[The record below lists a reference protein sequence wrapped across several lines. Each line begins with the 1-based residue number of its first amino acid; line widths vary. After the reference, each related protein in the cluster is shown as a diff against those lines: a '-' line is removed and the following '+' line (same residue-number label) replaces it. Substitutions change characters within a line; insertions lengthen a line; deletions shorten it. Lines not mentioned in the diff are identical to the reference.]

1 MIEQIRSQRR
11 FTYVMDYR
19 VFGLWR
25 APECDWASADVID
38 AHISVLNRLCAEG
51 ENHSNEDFSSCEEE
65 FEYIDEYELSE
76 ADKAAVE
83 ELIGETDRQIE
94 GVGFTCRI
102 YIPVRIPSEDL
113 AGMSDDE
120 VIDFVALKCGSDEG
134 IEMLETSFWVHEDEF
149 EEVESALVSWRVE
162 PE

>member
-1 MIEQIRSQRR
+1 MIEQIRGPRR

-38 AHISVLNRLCAEG
+38 AHISVLNRLCAED
-51 ENHSNEDFSSCEEE
+51 ENHPSEDFSSCEEE

-76 ADKAAVE
+76 KDKAAVE
-83 ELIGETDRQIE
+83 DLIGETAREIE

-102 YIPVRIPSEDL
+102 YIPVRIPTEDL
-113 AGMSDDE
+113 VGMSDEE
-120 VIDFVALKCGSDEG
+120 VVNFVATRCGSDDG

-149 EEVESALVSWRVE
+149 EQVECELVGWRVE